1 MADNPML
8 DARDRFKKLKIPNLD
23 LFLSSLFLQSSHV
36 ITAYL
41 QNSSVSELSTYQLY
55 ILRVIP

>member
-1 MADNPML
+1 ML

-41 QNSSVSELSTYQLY
+41 QNSPVSELSTYQLY